1 MIVSL
6 RERTPVE
13 CKVRDAFISR
23 DVNLDGYVLGLPPAD
38 EIRRHAQHIAVVRT
52 DQATITRD
60 DEEDDSF
67 SGVLNGGRSEK
78 GVLQFSDMRG
88 KYGDHLT
95 ELLRVRRGG
104 EYPLPQLLEL

>member
-6 RERTPVE
+6 HGRTPVK
-13 CKVRDAFISR
+13 CKIREAFISR
-23 DVNLDGYVLGLPPAD
+23 DVNLDSYVLGLPLAD
-38 EIRRHAQHIAVVRT
+38 EIRRYAQHIVVART

-88 KYGDHLT
+88 KYGGHLT

-104 EYPLPQLLEL
+104 EHPHP